1 MKQKWKY
8 FLFSII
14 PVAIEMVS
22 VRLIGLVISSLRS
35 RGVLPGTMDSTN
47 LNIWI
52 HVIVLGVLAILF
64 GLIWFRRSV
73 VFPPKNAETDS
84 SLPKRTPRKIISI
97 FVLAF
102 SLIYLS
108 DVVMIVLYRIMPNQ
122 FVSNN
127 SNLNEALSGIVWL
140 TMLYAVILGPVI
152 EEIIF
157 RGLVFG
163 YARKVFPVWLALI
176 FQAALFG
183 IYHWNLTQ
191 GIYAFVIGL
200 FLGYLCLKG
209 PGIRYS
215 IPCHMTINFTSNVL
229 LTYINNGLGAISP
242 LFYEVFLYV
251 VAFGGTFLGVW
262 LLYSATKVKKER
274 SS

>member
-8 FLFSII
+8 FLFSILPFAI
-14 PVAIEMVS
+14 EPVAI
-22 VRLIGLVISSLRS
+22 RLSGLVILSLRS

-52 HVIVLGVLAILF
+52 HVVVLGVLAILF

-73 VFPPKNAETDS
+73 VFPPKNTETDS

-97 FVLAF
+97 FILAF
-102 SLIYLS
+102 SLDFLGSVI
-108 DVVMIVLYRIMPNQ
+108 MMACARIFPNQ

-127 SNLNEALSGIVWL
+127 TNLNDALSGIVWITL
-140 TMLYAVILGPVI
+140 IYAVILGPVI

-157 RGLVFG
+157 RGLAFG
-163 YARKVFPVWLALI
+163 YARKIFPVWLALI

-215 IPCHMTINFTSNVL
+215 IPCHMMINFLTNVL
-229 LTYINNGLGAISP
+229 LPYIMNGLGAINP
-242 LFYEVFLYV
+242 IFYLVFLYV

-262 LLYSATKVKKER
+262 LLYSATKVKTQ
-274 SS
+274 

>member
-1 MKQKWKY
+1 
-8 FLFSII
+8 
-14 PVAIEMVS
+14 
-22 VRLIGLVISSLRS
+22 
-35 RGVLPGTMDSTN
+35 MDSTN
-47 LNIWI
+47 WNVVM
-52 HVIVLGVLAILF
+52 HVIILGVLAILF

-102 SLIYLS
+102 SLVFLGT
-108 DVVMIVLYRIMPNQ
+108 VVTLVCAKIMPNQ
-122 FVSNN
+122 VMDYATAFND
-127 SNLNEALSGIVWL
+127 AMSGIVWL
-140 TMLYAVILGPVI
+140 TMLYVVILAPVI

-163 YARKVFPVWLALI
+163 YARKVFPVWLAIL

-191 GIYAFVIGL
+191 GIYAFVLGI

-215 IPCHMTINFTSNVL
+215 IPCHMTINFISNVL
-229 LTYINNGLGAISP
+229 LTYINNGLSAISP
-242 LFYEVFLYV
+242 LLYVVFLYV

-262 LLYSATKVKKER
+262 LL
-274 SS
+274 